1 MKRPVRLGYLAAA
14 LLVCLAA
21 PAFFVA
27 EIAWLGWVLL
37 ATGLVGAWIAERYE
51 AGRAG
56 ANAPA
61 IHQPEMMPRPASLLR
76 DLSLIAIGLA
86 IVRSIPLAA
95 ELDNL
100 AFVRFTLALGGA
112 VLVPYLISRYVYR
125 DRATGF
131 PWRGRLAASQ
141 SDVVARGAA
150 HGGSPRS
157 EARGGGRLAAS
168 QSDVVARGA
177 AHGGS
182 PRSEARGGGGGQW
195 GLLHWGW
202 LVAVLV
208 LGWLILPF
216 YFIGSGVYQNW
227 PVVDSPE
234 LIARLFVG
242 VGAVGIW
249 DELFFIC
256 TVFALL
262 RRHFPDWL
270 ANGLQAIVFVSFLWE
285 LGYRA
290 WGPALTIPF
299 ALIQGWIFV
308 RTRSLSYVV
317 TVHLLFDAVVFA
329 VLVHAHN
336 PDLFAIFPTAP

>member
-1 MKRPVRLGYLAAA
+1 MRLDPHAAVAPRPVRPAALAAA

-27 EIAWLGWVLL
+27 ELAWAGWGLLGAGL
-37 ATGLVGAWIAERYE
+37 AVAWAVQRFE
-51 AGRAG
+51 AGRPVPQ
-56 ANAPA
+56 APT
-61 IHQPEMMPRPASLLR
+61 IHPVQMLPRPPSLLR
-76 DLSLIAIGLA
+76 DLSLIAVGLA

-95 ELDNL
+95 ELDTWAML
-100 AFVRFTLALGGA
+100 RFTLALGGA
-112 VLVPYLISRYVYR
+112 VLVPYLLSRFVYR

-131 PWRGRLAASQ
+131 PWRG
-141 SDVVARGAA
+141 
-150 HGGSPRS
+150 
-157 EARGGGRLAAS
+157 GGGL
-168 QSDVVARGA
+168 RG
-177 AHGGS
+177 
-182 PRSEARGGGGGQW
+182 W
-195 GLLHWGW
+195 GVLHWSW

-216 YFIGSGVYQNW
+216 YFISSGVYQNW
-227 PVVDSPE
+227 PVVDTPE
-234 LIARLFVG
+234 LIARLFIG

-262 RRHFPDWL
+262 RRHFPDAL
-270 ANGLQAIVFVSFLWE
+270 ANALQAIVFVSFLWE

-290 WGPALTIPF
+290 WGPLLTIPF
-299 ALIQGWIFV
+299 ALVQGWIFV

-336 PDLFAIFPTAP
+336 PALFAVFPTAP